1 MRATRGAWARIGA
14 SALAATLAA
23 ALAAPT
29 AAQDGASTPASADAT
44 RARDE
49 ADALRRLAEVRARL
63 AALAEEQRGIEA
75 ERDAAAADLR
85 EADATVAAAVRAL
98 RDTESAIATGERELA
113 SLEAEQAA
121 LEASLSTQREA
132 LAELVRAA
140 YALGRH
146 EQLKLLLAQDR
157 VADLSRV
164 LAYQGYLQ
172 RDRSARIE
180 GLLAELQALA
190 EVGAR
195 VQAQREGLAVRRDEQ
210 AGGIAALEAGRAERR
225 ALLEDL
231 ERQGRDA
238 EARRGALA
246 RDERALESLLERLRD
261 VLADIPDQ
269 PEEARAFATRRGAL
283 PWPLDGA
290 VVAGF
295 GGTLPDGRRS
305 SGLLLAGTAG
315 AEVRV
320 VSPGRV
326 AFAEWLN
333 GYGLLLIVDHG
344 DGWMSLYAHNDA
356 LLKDA
361 GDWVRAG
368 EPVATVGSSGGQ
380 GRAALYF
387 ELRQGAR
394 PVDPRPW
401 LQRR

>member
-1 MRATRGAWARIGA
+1 MRAPARSLALLLVLAVAGA
-14 SALAATLAA
+14 AATPVAR
-23 ALAAPT
+23 
-29 AAQDGASTPASADAT
+29 AQDASPPAGDDAT

-49 ADALRRLAEVRARL
+49 AEALRRLADVRARL
-63 AALAEEQRGIEA
+63 DALAEEQRAIA
-75 ERDAAAADLR
+75 VERDAAAEGLR
-85 EADATVAAAVRAL
+85 EADATVAAAVREL

-113 SLEAEQAA
+113 RLEAEQVA

-157 VADLSRV
+157 VADLARV
-164 LAYQGYLQ
+164 LTYQRFLQ

-180 GLLAELQALA
+180 GLLAELRSLA
-190 EVGAR
+190 DVAAQ
-195 VQAQREGLAVRRDEQ
+195 VDAQRGDLAARRDAQ
-210 AGGIAALEAGRAERR
+210 AVAIAALDAGRAERR
-225 ALLEDL
+225 ALLDAL
-231 ERQGRDA
+231 EQRHRDA
-238 EARRGALA
+238 DARRAALA
-246 RDERALESLLERLRD
+246 RDERALASLLERLRD

-283 PWPLDGA
+283 PWPLSGA
-290 VVAGF
+290 VLAGF

-305 SGLLLAGTAG
+305 TGMLVAGTAG

-326 AFAEWLN
+326 AFAEWLK

>member
-1 MRATRGAWARIGA
+1 MRATRGSLALLL
-14 SALAATLAA
+14 ALAVGGAGLGVGLLA
-23 ALAAPT
+23 PSP
-29 AAQDGASTPASADAT
+29 AQARQVAEDADAS

-113 SLEAEQAA
+113 TLEAEQVA

-146 EQLKLLLAQDR
+146 EQLKQLLAQDR

-180 GLLAELQALA
+180 ALLAELQALA
-190 EVGAR
+190 ELGER
-195 VQAQREGLAVRRDEQ
+195 VQAQRDGLAARRDEQ
-210 AGGIAALEAGRAERR
+210 SAGIAALEAGRAERR
-225 ALLEDL
+225 VLLEDL
-231 ERQGRDA
+231 ERQTRDA
-238 EARRGALA
+238 AARRGALA

-261 VLADIPDQ
+261 VLADIPAQ
-269 PEEARAFATRRGAL
+269 PDEARAFASRRGAL
-283 PWPLDGA
+283 PWPLQGA

-305 SGLLLAGTAG
+305 NGLLLAGTAG